1 MRLAKQRDEEA
12 RLAGIVAKTKAQELD
27 AQQQQAIAHTRQRAE
42 QASRAAKEEIAARE
56 ELSAAEHAA
65 ALERAAARTAMEG
78 QSRGAAV
85 SMRSVASC
93 APPPM
98 PPRVAWLGLGL
109 GLG

>member
-65 ALERAAARTAMEG
+65 ALERAAARTAMDRRRTRRCE
-78 QSRGAAV
+78 RGGV
-85 SMRSVASC
+85 N
-93 APPPM
+93 APGGSSNQLPVP
-98 PPRVAWLGLGL
+98 
-109 GLG
+109 